1 VAPPESILILCKR
14 QRLIVVGVGPRMSE
28 FLHDISNFGG
38 SRDPSRAAFLPCA
51 ICDQARRSKQDQQNQ
66 ILNLPWISHKT
77 VANRVDAPSWELQ
90 MRACLFITLCL
101 VAGWLAGCT
110 LIATQQTANQTS
122 SCLQDIKSSQEGQ
135 IVYTK
140 LWASDAT
147 DTAAKLSD
155 PNALTPTERDALVQV
170 HNNII
175 SCRQMII
182 SDDSRSTAWRLPYWL
197 DYFKRSDAI
206 FDKLASGEIPVGLA
220 NKLTIES
227 NGKFQADVSR
237 RHPDAVP
244 IDEAQQQQ
252 AAEALV
258 QASAQITAPEP
269 QSKLTAI
276 NCS

>member
-1 VAPPESILILCKR
+1 
-14 QRLIVVGVGPRMSE
+14 
-28 FLHDISNFGG
+28 
-38 SRDPSRAAFLPCA
+38 
-51 ICDQARRSKQDQQNQ
+51 
-66 ILNLPWISHKT
+66 
-77 VANRVDAPSWELQ
+77 
-90 MRACLFITLCL
+90 
-101 VAGWLAGCT
+101 
-110 LIATQQTANQTS
+110 
-122 SCLQDIKSSQEGQ
+122 
-135 IVYTK
+135 
-140 LWASDAT
+140 
-147 DTAAKLSD
+147 
-155 PNALTPTERDALVQV
+155 
-170 HNNII
+170 
-175 SCRQMII
+175 MII